1 MSAGTTGDKKS
12 AVSGCTSSLYDS
24 VNKLSNTS
32 TYEPRKYKCPGSLDW
47 RPHASF
53 RPRFYIPGF
62 LCGFDQLLAPLA
74 PRSYRRNSQLNGSF
88 ICPKCSNRYVYKHNL
103 KQHLKFEC
111 GVEPQFKCPYC
122 DKRCKL
128 KGNLMSHIALKHT

>member
-1 MSAGTTGDKKS
+1 ISD
-12 AVSGCTSSLYDS
+12 
-24 VNKLSNTS
+24 
-32 TYEPRKYKCPGSLDW
+32 
-47 RPHASF
+47 
-53 RPRFYIPGF
+53 F
-62 LCGFDQLLAPLA
+62 LCGFDHLLSPLQPRRAGRNAQLSAT
-74 PRSYRRNSQLNGSF
+74 GKF
-88 ICPKCSNRYVYKHNL
+88 VCPKCSNRYVYKHNL